1 MPSEDIQTFQAA
13 SGYKFSG
20 MSIDALG
27 SSQYTLVGLVVDTSG
42 SVDPFAKALEQML
55 KTVYKGCNDSNNP
68 YRENLM
74 FRVTTFSHTIKE
86 VHGFKTLNNINEN
99 DYNGSVI
106 TGGDTALC
114 DAVDE
119 MVQALTAYGA
129 TLTKQDFTVN
139 GMIAVVTDGQDN
151 ASHTAMGAVAKSVKK
166 IRTTETMTSCVTI
179 LVGVTNDDTNLDHY
193 LQTFKDDAGMDQ
205 YIPIGKATPG
215 KIAKLAGF
223 ISQSVS
229 STSSALNQGAPSKPI
244 TPPTF

>member
-27 SSQYTLVGLVVDTSG
+27 SSQYTLVGLVVDVSG

-55 KTVYKGCNDSNNP
+55 KTVYKGCNDQNNA

-74 FRVTTFSHTIKE
+74 FRVTVFNHTIKE
-86 VHGFKTLNNINEN
+86 IHGFKTLNNINEN
-99 DYNGSVI
+99 DYNGSVAC
-106 TGGDTALC
+106 GGDTALC

-139 GMIAVVTDGQDN
+139 GMICVVTDGRDN
-151 ASHTAMGAVAKSVKK
+151 ASNTPMGNVAKSVKK
-166 IRTTETMTSCVTI
+166 IRLSEAMTSCVTI
-179 LVGVTNDDTNLDHY
+179 LVGVTNDDNNLDHY

-205 YIPIGKATPG
+205 YVSIGKATPG
-215 KIAKLAGF
+215 KVAKLAGF

-229 STSSALNQGAPSKPI
+229 STSSALNQGTPSKPI